1 MLTCLLVMA
10 VPLRVLWNLKISR
23 IEKISI
29 GLIFAVGLITM
40 ATAII
45 RSVSLNSSSSTGQV
59 STTWL
64 MLWAGIEGAVGMRKL
79 SRI

>member
-1 MLTCLLVMA
+1 MA